1 MGEINR
7 YTISCT
13 PAVGVTGTGDAT
25 KTVISTEKITG
36 TVRDVYR
43 EYLDSPPAGT
53 TDVTIVEA
61 YNDPPQEILVV
72 LNSATDGWAAP
83 MKQAVLNTSGAA
95 ITNQGS
101 PVIVDDYISVT
112 IAQANDDDGVIVTLV
127 VER

>member
-1 MGEINR
+1 MGEIVR
-7 YTISCT
+7 YTIECT
-13 PAVGVTGTGDAT
+13 PAVGATGTGDAT
-25 KTVISTEKITG
+25 VTVISDNKITG
-36 TVRDVYR
+36 TVRDVYL

-61 YNDPPQEILVV
+61 YNDPAQDILAIA
-72 LNSATDGWAAP
+72 NAATDGWSAP

-112 IAQANDDDGVIVTLV
+112 IAQANDADGVKVTLL